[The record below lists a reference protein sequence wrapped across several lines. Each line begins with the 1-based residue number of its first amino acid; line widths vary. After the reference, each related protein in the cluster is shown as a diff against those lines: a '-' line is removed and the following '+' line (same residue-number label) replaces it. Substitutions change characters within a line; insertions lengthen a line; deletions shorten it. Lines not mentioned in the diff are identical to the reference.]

1 METPFVFRSLSET
14 SNVTCT
20 LLWISVTWNPLDVL
34 PPPLMLDIAAFSGG
48 SCEMKGDRKM
58 VLMVFNGI

>member
-20 LLWISVTWNPLDVL
+20 LLWISVTGNPLDVL